1 MINSLQISVKN
12 MFTTSHSHELYK
24 KRQEEWSQTVTKSN
38 RFRLHCIDKELTGV
52 HYVALKMRR
61 RK

>member
-24 KRQEEWSQTVTKSN
+24 KRQEDWSQTVTKSN
-38 RFRLHCIDKELTGV
+38 RFRLQWIDKQLTGEY
-52 HYVALKMRR
+52 YVALKMSR